1 MAEDDTQIIGKA
13 DSNSNIFGV
22 SVRAWVTMALVLGV
36 VLNQVIVTAATL
48 WHAVSSEDFSLV
60 GTLTTIGEPFY
71 TLSSIAV
78 GFYFGQKLKN

>member
-1 MAEDDTQIIGKA
+1 MPEDNNLKDDPK
-13 DSNSNIFGV
+13 SSIFGV
-22 SVRAWVTMALVLGV
+22 SVRAWVTIALVLGV
-36 VLNQVIVTAATL
+36 VLNHLVVTTATL
-48 WHAVSSEDFSLV
+48 WYAVVTKDFNLV